1 MDHGLRCRDRG
12 ERGVW
17 MLKGADSLLFL
28 YFRVVERRGRGGST
42 CAVLEVVFVAG
53 EA

>member
-12 ERGVW
+12 RGVW
-17 MLKGADSLLFL
+17 MLKRAGSLLFL
-28 YFRVVERRGRGGST
+28 HFRLVEKGRRGGSI
-42 CAVLEVVFVAG
+42 CAVLELVVVAG

>member
-12 ERGVW
+12 RGVW
-17 MLKGADSLLFL
+17 MLKRAGYLLFL
-28 YFRVVERRGRGGST
+28 HLRSVERRCRGGSI
-42 CAVLEVVFVAG
+42 CAVLELVVVAG